1 MKKIMIINGANMN
14 LLGLREKEFYGDFS
28 YNELEKNL
36 VLFAKERDI
45 DLTFFQSNIEGE
57 IINKIHEMVLS
68 KDYDGLIINPGAYSH
83 YSLAIYDA
91 LKILKLPKI
100 EVHFSNINA
109 RENIRKEMLT
119 AGVCDGVIVG
129 LGINS
134 YKLAINYFML

>member
-1 MKKIMIINGANMN
+1 MKKIMIINGPNMN
-14 LLGLREKEFYGDFS
+14 LLQFREKEIYGDFS
-28 YNELEKNL
+28 YDELEKNL

-68 KDYDGLIINPGAYSH
+68 KDYNGLIVNPGAYSH

-91 LKILKLPKI
+91 LKILKIPKI
-100 EVHFSNINA
+100 EVHLSNINA

-119 AGVCDGVIVG
+119 ASACDGVIIG
-129 LGINS
+129 LGVKS
-134 YKLAINYFML
+134 YN